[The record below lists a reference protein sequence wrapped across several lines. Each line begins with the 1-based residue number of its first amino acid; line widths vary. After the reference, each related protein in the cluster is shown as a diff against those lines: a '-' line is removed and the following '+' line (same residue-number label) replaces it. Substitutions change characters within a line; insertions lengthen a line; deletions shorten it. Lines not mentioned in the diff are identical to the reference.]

1 MQRPSPGI
9 LIFFAIQSPFFTL
22 PGNFDQYSQD
32 NLPENIGAVN
42 SDIKHPS
49 PYGIVVGV
57 HSLQQGRFGI
67 VIEQVAIVIESVPPM
82 PRPLNVW
89 TRSPAVGY
97 LTNFYQV
104 TFSGEQ
110 KNNVLP
116 AKFVSQLYG
125 GIVLAPGEADQL
137 NIQVSSRVKA
147 DLRFR
152 VQVTYRVSN
161 ESKLHILLL
170 PRVFEVVFSD
180 NSNWHVYQLEN
191 GRFLP

>member
-1 MQRPSPGI
+1 
-9 LIFFAIQSPFFTL
+9 
-22 PGNFDQYSQD
+22 
-32 NLPENIGAVN
+32 
-42 SDIKHPS
+42 
-49 PYGIVVGV
+49 
-57 HSLQQGRFGI
+57 
-67 VIEQVAIVIESVPPM
+67 
-82 PRPLNVW
+82 VW

-97 LTNFYQV
+97 LTNFYQAAYR
-104 TFSGEQ
+104 GEQ

-125 GIVLAPGEADQL
+125 GIELAPGEADQL
-137 NIQVSSRVKA
+137 NIQVSSRVIA

-161 ESKLHILLL
+161 ESQLHVLLL

-180 NSNWHVYQLEN
+180 NSNWHEYRLEN